1 MNAERSGLSVSLEA
15 SRSTASDLE
24 VDRATLSNEL
34 NNVQTQL
41 VRAET
46 SLASTEE
53 RAHNLQV
60 RVLGL
65 QESQR
70 DLTAAVGLLSELE
83 DLNNS
88 QYWPNRGDAL
98 LLVEEGHRAAN
109 QDNFAEAA
117 KFFGESSR
125 AFDLAKAN
133 VEELT
138 NKSEELADLVPDDA
152 NQVFVDSHRRARST
166 VFAMEAQARTYEAAD
181 QLYRIIGEWFDT
193 EEPTSSDRARWGEL
207 ADMAEDQFELAMG
220 ALDEADTWSP
230 GPLAPNGSSA
240 TEHSRLAEPACG
252 HPLQHHRRPRPRSGL
267 RHPAPRQ
274 QGLHLID
281 GGPCDVKEQ
290 VTCQSLRHCGSYD
303 FGVHRTAELAL
314 QRGHRK
320 VQYATR
326 HDVLESTPG
335 QYSR

>member
-1 MNAERSGLSVSLEA
+1 MQKVWLWTMLVILMAALFAGGLILGLGTNAPDVTALRAETEEQGQELTSMQSRLSNQDSQLASLRTEIGDVNAERSGLSVSLEA

-34 NNVQTQL
+34 NNVHTQL
-41 VRAET
+41 VRVES

-83 DLNNS
+83 ELNNS

-117 KFFGESSR
+117 KFFGESSK

-152 NQVFVDSHRRARST
+152 NQVFIDSHRRARST
-166 VFAMEAQARTYEAAD
+166 IFAMEAQARTYEAAD
-181 QLYRIIGEWFDT
+181 HLYKIIDEWYET
-193 EEPTSSDRARWGEL
+193 EQPTSSDRTRWGKL

-220 ALDEADTWSP
+220 ALDEADNWSP
-230 GPLAPNGSSA
+230 GLWRR
-240 TEHSRLAEPACG
+240 TEALRLNTRDWRNLLVG
-252 HPLQHHRRPRPRSGL
+252 IRLN
-267 RHPAPRQ
+267 
-274 QGLHLID
+274 LIN
-281 GGPCDVKEQ
+281 
-290 VTCQSLRHCGSYD
+290 VTS
-303 FGVHRTAELAL
+303 
-314 QRGHRK
+314 
-320 VQYATR
+320 
-326 HDVLESTPG
+326 
-335 QYSR
+335 

>member
-1 MNAERSGLSVSLEA
+1 MQKVWLWTMLVILMAALFAGGLIFGLGTNAPDVTALRAETKEQREELTSMQSRLSTQDSQLASLRTEIGDVNAERSSLSVSLEA
-15 SRSTASDLE
+15 SRSTVSDLE
-24 VDRATLSNEL
+24 VDTGRLSNDL
-34 NNVQTQL
+34 SNVETQL
-41 VRAET
+41 GRAES

-60 RVLGL
+60 QVLGL

-83 DLNNS
+83 ELNTS
-88 QYWPNRGDAL
+88 RYWPNRGDAM

-125 AFDLAKAN
+125 AFDLAKTYAD
-133 VEELT
+133 ELT
-138 NKSEELADLVPDDA
+138 TKSEELAELVPNDS
-152 NQVFVDSHRRARST
+152 NQIFIDSHRRARST

-181 QLYRIIGEWFDT
+181 HLYRIIGEWFDT

-230 GPLAPNGSSA
+230 GLWRR
-240 TEHSRLAEPACG
+240 TEALRLNTRDWRNLLVG
-252 HPLQHHRRPRPRSGL
+252 IRFNIIDIRS
-267 RHPAPRQ
+267 
-274 QGLHLID
+274 
-281 GGPCDVKEQ
+281 
-290 VTCQSLRHCGSYD
+290 
-303 FGVHRTAELAL
+303 
-314 QRGHRK
+314 
-320 VQYATR
+320 
-326 HDVLESTPG
+326 
-335 QYSR
+335 

>member
-1 MNAERSGLSVSLEA
+1 MQKVWLWTMLVILMAALFAGGLIFGIGSNAPDVTALRAETEEQQQELTSMQSRLSNQDSQLASLNTQLGDVNAERSGLSVSLEA

-41 VRAET
+41 VSAET

-152 NQVFVDSHRRARST
+152 NQVFIDSHRRARST

-230 GPLAPNGSSA
+230 GLWRR
-240 TEHSRLAEPACG
+240 TEALRLNTRDWRNLLVG
-252 HPLQHHRRPRPRSGL
+252 IRFNI
-267 RHPAPRQ
+267 
-274 QGLHLID
+274 ID
-281 GGPCDVKEQ
+281 
-290 VTCQSLRHCGSYD
+290 VTS
-303 FGVHRTAELAL
+303 
-314 QRGHRK
+314 
-320 VQYATR
+320 
-326 HDVLESTPG
+326 
-335 QYSR
+335 